1 MSNKKRPNPRPRTAP
16 RPYRPAQRHPARRVA
31 TWLVC
36 TLVVV
41 GLFAVSIMATGKRS
55 SAANRLK
62 SGPAPAFAAQNIISG
77 RLLTSGVFK
86 KGDTLLFFSE
96 GVMCQACLEQIQS
109 LERISGQLAKR
120 HLTLVSITPD
130 SPAQLRQAVADYKIH
145 TPLLTDESR
154 RMSTDYDVLGLGMHA
169 DMPGHTF
176 ILVDRHGVIRWRHD
190 YKEMFVPTDKLL
202 KAIPNIG

>member
-1 MSNKKRPNPRPRTAP
+1 MSNKKRPNPRPRTPA
-16 RPYRPAQRHPARRVA
+16 RSYRPPQRHPARRVA
-31 TWLVC
+31 IWALC
-36 TLVVV
+36 TLAVVA
-41 GLFAVSIMATGKRS
+41 LFAVAYLSTGKRS

-62 SGPAPAFAAQNIISG
+62 SGPAPAFAAQDIVSG

-120 HLTLVSITPD
+120 HLALVSITPD

-190 YKEMFVPTDKLL
+190 YTKMFVPTNELL
-202 KAIPNIG
+202 KAIPNIS

>member
-1 MSNKKRPNPRPRTAP
+1 MSNKKTRNPRPRTP
-16 RPYRPAQRHPARRVA
+16 TRRYPARRVA

-36 TLVVV
+36 TLAVV
-41 GLFAVSIMATGKRS
+41 GLFAVAVMATGKRS

-62 SGPAPAFAAQNIISG
+62 SGPAPAFAAQNMVNG
-77 RLLTSGVFK
+77 HLLTSSVFK
-86 KGDTLLFFSE
+86 KQDTLLFFSE

-109 LERISGQLAKR
+109 LEGLSGQLAKR
-120 HLTLVSITPD
+120 HLALVSITPD
-130 SPAQLRQAVADYKIH
+130 SPAQLRQAVAEYKIR

-154 RMSTDYDVLGLGMHA
+154 RMSTDYDVLGLGMHS

-190 YKEMFVPTDKLL
+190 YTKMFVPPNELL
-202 KAIPNIG
+202 KAIPNIS

>member
-16 RPYRPAQRHPARRVA
+16 RPYRSPQHHPARRVA

-62 SGPAPAFAAQNIISG
+62 SGPAPAFAAQDIVSG